1 MYDFSVTVTAKQL
14 YEVLG
19 SKVVTEHD
27 LRDGTYNTTIEVKAR
42 CTDFAEVVQYIR
54 DNPDVTIK
62 QVVEMKDMTEIAKTH
77 ARGSGGYK
85 D

>member
-42 CTDFAEVVQYIR
+42 CMDFAEVVKYIR

-62 QVVEMKDMTEIAKTH
+62 QVVEMKDMTEVAKNQ
-77 ARGSGGYK
+77 ARMTDYK